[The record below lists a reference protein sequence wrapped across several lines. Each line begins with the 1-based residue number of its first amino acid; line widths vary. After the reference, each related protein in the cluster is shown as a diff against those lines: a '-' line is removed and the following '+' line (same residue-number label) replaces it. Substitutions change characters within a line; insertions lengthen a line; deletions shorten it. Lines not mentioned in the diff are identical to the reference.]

1 MSEKKINI
9 PPKIGWYLAGFADGE
24 GSFNVSFRPREDYRN
39 KWKISLSFNVS
50 QDEKLILTLFKRYLG
65 CGTLR
70 MRKDGI
76 WYYEVTSVNAISEKV
91 IPFFKKFH
99 FLSQKKKKAFS
110 KFKGVLEMVL
120 NGEHITEDGIKKI
133 AKLREEINGDHSKR
147 KYNSKEIISSLEES
161 SETIR

>member
-39 KWKISLSFNVS
+39 KWKIFLSFNIS

-70 MRKDGI
+70 MGKDGI
-76 WYYEVTSVNAISEKV
+76 WYYEVTGVNAISEKV

-99 FLSQKKKKAFS
+99 FLSQKKKKTFS
-110 KFKGVLEMVL
+110 KFKRVLEMVL
-120 NGEHITEDGIKKI
+120 NGEHLTENGIKKI